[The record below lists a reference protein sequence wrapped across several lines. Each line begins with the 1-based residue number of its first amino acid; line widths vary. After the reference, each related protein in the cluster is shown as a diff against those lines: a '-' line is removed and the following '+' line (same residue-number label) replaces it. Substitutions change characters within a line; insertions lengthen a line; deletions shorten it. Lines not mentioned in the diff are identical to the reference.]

1 MPELRFLRL
10 AGRNAGWL
18 WRGTANTV
26 GWKFPTQAPGMPRAR
41 RVHVNGGLYHTM
53 LRGNHRDAIFRTPE
67 DRDEFEDILGQALE
81 RFGSRV
87 LAYCW
92 MTNHVHAVVQV
103 ADRPLGR
110 LVQLVASRYARR
122 FQRRVPTTGHLFERR
137 YRDRLITDLNY
148 LLQVV
153 RYIHLNPVEAG
164 LATNPA
170 GYRWSSHRHYIGRP
184 APAWLVVDQVLG
196 RFGET
201 RREAVAAYL
210 SYLGGPR
217 DDCPVSEWVNRGPR
231 KAADNSAFSRSTRKQ
246 VVPGLETLLID
257 VAGTYAVSPAD
268 IRSQSR
274 DRKLSAPRAA
284 LANAA
289 LNSGAATLAEV
300 AAFLGR
306 APSTVSWLMHR
317 YRTS

>member
-1 MPELRFLRL
+1 
-10 AGRNAGWL
+10 
-18 WRGTANTV
+18 
-26 GWKFPTQAPGMPRAR
+26 MPRAR
-41 RVHVNGGLYHTM
+41 RVHVNGGMYHTM
-53 LRGNHRDAIFRTPE
+53 LRGNHRDAIFRAPE

-81 RFGSRV
+81 RHGARV

-110 LVQLVASRYARR
+110 LVQLFASRYARR

-164 LATNPA
+164 MVTDPA
-170 GYRWSSHRHYIGRP
+170 GYCWSSHRHYIGMP
-184 APAWLVVDQVLG
+184 APDWLLVDQVLG
-196 RFGET
+196 RFGESP
-201 RREAVAAYL
+201 REAVAAYL
-210 SYLGGPR
+210 AFLGAPR
-217 DDCPVSEWVNRGPR
+217 VDCPVSKWVNRAPR
-231 KAADNSAFSRSTRKQ
+231 KPAGGTADPKSTGKQ
-246 VVPGLETLLID
+246 VASGLETLLIE
-257 VAGTYAVSPAD
+257 VAGRYAVSPAE

-274 DRKLSAPRAA
+274 DRKLSEPRAV

-289 LNSGAATLAEV
+289 LNSGAATLAEI

-306 APSTVSWLMHR
+306 APSTVSWLMQR
-317 YRTS
+317 YRAPRDPPHR

>member
-1 MPELRFLRL
+1 
-10 AGRNAGWL
+10 
-18 WRGTANTV
+18 
-26 GWKFPTQAPGMPRAR
+26 MPRAR
-41 RVHVNGGLYHTM
+41 RIHVNGGMYHTM

-67 DRDEFEDILGQALE
+67 DRDEFEDILGQTLE

-110 LVQLVASRYARR
+110 LVQLLASRYARR

-164 LATNPA
+164 MVTDPA
-170 GYRWSSHRHYIGRP
+170 RYRWSSHQHYIGMP
-184 APAWLVVDQVLG
+184 APDWLVVDQVLG
-196 RFGET
+196 RFGGSP
-201 RREAVAAYL
+201 REAVAAYL
-210 SYLGGPR
+210 AFLGAPR
-217 DDCPVSEWVNRGPR
+217 VDCPVSEWVNRAPR
-231 KAADNSAFSRSTRKQ
+231 KQAGGTAVPKSTGKQ
-246 VVPGLETLLID
+246 VECELENLLIEI
-257 VAGTYAVSPAD
+257 AGRYAVSPVE
-268 IRSQSR
+268 IRSSSR
-274 DRKLSAPRAA
+274 DRSLSEPRAV

-289 LNSGAATLAEV
+289 LNSGSATLVEV

-317 YRTS
+317 YRAPRNPAHR